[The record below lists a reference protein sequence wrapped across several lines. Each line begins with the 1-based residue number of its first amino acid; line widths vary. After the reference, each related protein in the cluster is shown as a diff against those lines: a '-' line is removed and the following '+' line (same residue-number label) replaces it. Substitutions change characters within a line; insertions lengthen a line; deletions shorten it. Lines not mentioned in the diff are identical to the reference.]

1 MVSCMFWLVHVPRSM
16 CLAMHFFST
25 NGRLT
30 YYSTINASV
39 CVSVCLC
46 VCVLRCSVVL
56 DSCDAT
62 DCNPPGSSVHGIL
75 QVRILEWLPF
85 SSPTRIFPT
94 QELNAL
100 TEIQESTKLQICKQ
114 LLGRKVMTNLDS
126 IMKSRDITLLT
137 KVN

>member
-30 YYSTINASV
+30 YYFTINASV